1 MPRLAEVLVSQGLLS
16 AEQVENCRA
25 AGGALGPV
33 AINSGF
39 ATGRQLLE
47 LLSLPDTIEDFVPEG
62 LDRDL
67 AQLLPGE
74 LAFQLKCL
82 PVFDNGTVLSV
93 AFANE
98 VDDLELERLAGHTG
112 RQIEAFLTDPL
123 LLDTAYP
130 LLYGGAEAEA
140 QGDAAV
146 ALVEAPAEAP
156 AAEAAEESAGLES
169 MDFAG
174 APAVE
179 DEESEEEPGGE
190 SAVPELGDLKGAMSE
205 AVGEVA
211 VVEDTAKTSA
221 YGINIEANSAPVVKL
236 VNGILLKALNVRASD
251 IHIEPQERELRVRV
265 RIDGDMHA
273 LMRLP
278 RIVSS
283 GISSRLKIMANMDI
297 TERRLPLDG
306 RFKVTIGAGAVVEF
320 RVSSLPSAHGEKI
333 VMRVLGGG
341 KLKGDAASLGF
352 TERDLAAV
360 QEAIRS
366 SCGLVLVTGPTGSG
380 KTTTLYT
387 MLKELNTPDR
397 NVLTAEDPIEYN
409 LPGLTQVP
417 VCPAAGFTFEK
428 ALRAFLRQ
436 DPDVIL
442 VGEIRDLETAEIAAK
457 AAMTGH
463 IVLST
468 LHTNDAPSTVLR
480 LRHMGVAPFLLAS
493 SLRMI
498 IAQRLARVMCPS
510 CRVEVKP
517 EELMALGIKAEEAEK
532 IGITFKGRGCEECHG
547 GGSRGRRPIM
557 EVLPVQSARM
567 KQLMLDPSA
576 AAVEALAREEGMRS
590 LRENAMDL
598 AKQGIISVQEALR
611 VGVG

>member
-1 MPRLAEVLVSQGLLS
+1 MSRLAEVLVSQGLLS
-16 AEQVENCRA
+16 IEQVDSCRA
-25 AGGALGPV
+25 TGGALGPV

-39 ATGRQLLE
+39 TTGRQILE
-47 LLSLPDTIEDFVPEG
+47 LLGLPEAIEDFIPEG
-62 LDRDL
+62 LNQDL
-67 AQLLPGE
+67 ARLLPGE

-98 VDDLELERLAGHTG
+98 VDDLELERLAGQTG

-130 LLYGGAEAEA
+130 LLYGGAQEATQQELAEVPAESA
-140 QGDAAV
+140 Q
-146 ALVEAPAEAP
+146 APAEV
-156 AAEAAEESAGLES
+156 EADDGLDS
-169 MDFAG
+169 MDLAG
-174 APAVE
+174 APPLNETETE
-179 DEESEEEPGGE
+179 DESGGE
-190 SAVPELGDLKGAMSE
+190 APMPEMGDLKGAMTE
-205 AVGEVA
+205 AIGEVQI
-211 VVEDTAKTSA
+211 VEDTSAKNSA
-221 YGINIEANSAPVVKL
+221 YGIAIDANSAPVVKL

-265 RIDGDMHA
+265 RIDGDMHL

-278 RIVSS
+278 KVVSG
-283 GISSRLKIMANMDI
+283 GISSRIKIMSNMDI
-297 TERRLPLDG
+297 TERRMPLDG
-306 RFKVTIGAGAVVEF
+306 RFKVAIGAGAVVEF
-320 RVSSLPSAHGEKI
+320 RVSSLPSAYGEKI
-333 VMRVLGGG
+333 VIRVLGGG
-341 KLKGDAASLGF
+341 KLKGDAAGLGF
-352 TERDLAAV
+352 SERDLGIV

-397 NVLTAEDPIEYN
+397 NVVTAEDPIEYN

-442 VGEIRDLETAEIAAK
+442 VGEIRDLDTAEIAAK

-463 IVLST
+463 MVLST

-493 SLRMI
+493 SLRLI

-510 CRVEVKP
+510 CRVEVPPSEAEALGMKP
-517 EELMALGIKAEEAEK
+517 EDAQRLGV
-532 IGITFKGRGCEECHG
+532 TYRGRGCDECHG
-547 GGSRGRRPIM
+547 SGNRGRRPIF
-557 EVLPVQSARM
+557 EVLPVQTTKM
-567 KQLMLDPSA
+567 KQLMLNPDA
-576 AAVEALAREEGMRS
+576 AAVEALGREEGMKS

-598 AKQGIISVQEALR
+598 AAQGIISVQEALR
-611 VGVG
+611 VGVAAG